1 MALAMKI
8 TRSFQATAEN
18 IVKPAGDADTAPLEE
33 IIAEAK
39 ALNEADYTPESW
51 ETLVNELEECEDMLA
66 NIKDQTAN
74 GVEEQ
79 IGHLREAIDNLVKAE
94 FKLNTTT
101 ANLDTE
107 KNKTTT
113 LEVTTNLKG
122 DVKWESSDVTVAT
135 VDEKG
140 VVTAVKA
147 GKTTITATLGER
159 KVSCEITVTHQQ
171 LQLQYRRT
179 PTPVPATQPQY
190 RQLQLRYQQ
199 LQPQYRQPQ
208 LRYQQLQLQYRV
220 LLPQRQL
227 LLQFM

>member
-1 MALAMKI
+1 
-8 TRSFQATAEN
+8 
-18 IVKPAGDADTAPLEE
+18 
-33 IIAEAK
+33 
-39 ALNEADYTPESW
+39 
-51 ETLVNELEECEDMLA
+51 MLA

-147 GKTTITATLGER
+147 GKTTITAILGER
-159 KVSCEITVTHQQ
+159 KVSCEVTVTTPA
-171 LQLQYRRT
+171 T
-179 PTPVPATQPQY
+179 PTPVPATPT
-190 RQLQLRYQQ
+190 
-199 LQPQYRQPQ
+199 PVPATPTP
-208 LRYQQLQLQYRV
+208 
-220 LLPQRQL
+220 LPATPTPVPATPTPVQGTLTAKAAASTIYVKGTATTVINVTKENVSRSC
-227 LLQFM
+227 